1 MKRNLLVYA
10 AKLLLNPFMLRGA
23 LCQDGG
29 DDDDNGK
36 LAGIVALRMLKTL
49 YISKLLDSILFSR
62 QNEIRLIATSRVKV
76 P

>member
-1 MKRNLLVYA
+1 MPGWRSG
-10 AKLLLNPFMLRGA
+10 R
-23 LCQDGG
+23 
-29 DDDDNGK
+29 DDDDDGK

-62 QNEIRLIATSRVKV
+62 QNEIRLIATSRVTV